1 MSVQLAAR
9 VDDDEAETFREITKA
24 LGTTPADALRM
35 FVSAFNDSRGFP
47 YEVRLPRE
55 VEAFPS
61 EREATDFANRMAL
74 RTSDEA
80 R

>member
-9 VDDDEAETFREITKA
+9 VDDDQAETFREITKA

-35 FVSAFNDSRGFP
+35 FISAFNDSRGFP

-55 VEAFPS
+55 VEAFPT
-61 EREATDFANRMAL
+61 EREATDFASRMAL
-74 RTSDEA
+74 KTSDEEG
-80 R
+80 